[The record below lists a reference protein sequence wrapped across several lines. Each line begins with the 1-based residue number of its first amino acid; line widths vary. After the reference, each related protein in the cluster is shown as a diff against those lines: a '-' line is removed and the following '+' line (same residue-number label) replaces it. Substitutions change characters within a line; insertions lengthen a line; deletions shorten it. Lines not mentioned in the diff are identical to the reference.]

1 MKTNKTQVAQVIAAE
16 TKVNHKT
23 SGRNNANT
31 QVSNSVLV
39 ESGDNTDLINAEK
52 VVGDSAE
59 NQSENKSEK
68 NVDVFRSAVTDSF
81 EELIS
86 NDEEFLRLSAAL
98 EARRRSLLV
107 DALESNIPS
116 LYADVEGVTAADVDV
131 LISFGRDFTN
141 GWVCDCCTRVDEG
154 VKTYQSYVGETRS
167 AFSVAVDSDKFYPT
181 TIVGRFRSFI
191 EVARVAG
198 LPCYAPFAAY
208 DKKVK
213 TEKAATAAVAAM
225 DDEILARAL
234 AARLGCSFDDA
245 KALLNK

>member
-1 MKTNKTQVAQVIAAE
+1 MKTNKKQISQVIESE
-16 TKVNHKT
+16 TKVNHKS
-23 SGRNNANT
+23 SGRNNSAS

-39 ESGDNTDLINAEK
+39 ESGENADLINAEK
-52 VVGDSAE
+52 IVDDSA
-59 NQSENKSEK
+59 ENKSEK

-81 EELIS
+81 NEMIS
-86 NDEEFLRLSAAL
+86 NDEEYLRLSAAL
-98 EARRRSLLV
+98 EARKRSLLV

-116 LYADVEGVTAADVDV
+116 LYCDVEGVDAADVEKLV
-131 LISFGRDFTN
+131 SFGREFTN

-167 AFSVAVDSDKFYPT
+167 AFSVVVDSDKFYPT
-181 TIVGRFRSFI
+181 TIVGRFRSFVD
-191 EVARVAG
+191 VARVVG

-234 AARLGCSFDDA
+234 AARLGVSFDEA
-245 KALLNK
+245 KALLSK